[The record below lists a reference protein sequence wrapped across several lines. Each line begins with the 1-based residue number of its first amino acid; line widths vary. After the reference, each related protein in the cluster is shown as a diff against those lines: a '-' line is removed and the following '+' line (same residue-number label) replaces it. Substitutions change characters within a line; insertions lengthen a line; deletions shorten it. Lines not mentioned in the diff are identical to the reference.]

1 MSFFKAFAERVR
13 QGLRKTR
20 DLLDDG
26 LDAVL
31 AVGRP
36 VDEALLEE
44 LEEALIAADFGAAS
58 AQAFVTRVRDEI
70 KRGRAVT
77 SQDVK
82 GLLRSFIEETLEGAP
97 SPLVLDAKPT
107 VVLMLG
113 VNGAGKTTST
123 GKLAASLKGEG
134 KSVMIAAADTFRAA
148 AIEQLEEWGR
158 RARVEVVRQ
167 AQGADPSA
175 VVFDALK
182 AASARGIDVLLIDTA
197 GRLHTKTNLMDEL
210 IKLKKVIS
218 RQVPGAPHESLM
230 VIEAPTGQNGL
241 QQAKMF
247 HEAIGLT
254 GLVLTKL
261 DGTAKGGIV
270 LRIHQELGVPIKL
283 VGVGEQ
289 IEDLMPF
296 DPKSFASAVVADDE
310 AESPAT

>member
-1 MSFFKAFAERVR
+1 MSFLKSFTDRVR
-13 QGLRKTR
+13 QGLRRTR

-44 LEEALIAADFGAAS
+44 LEEVLIAADLGAA
-58 AQAFVTRVRDEI
+58 AAGAFVMRVRDEI
-70 KRGRAVT
+70 KRGRAIS

-82 GLLRSFIEETLEGAP
+82 ALLRAFVEETLSAAP
-97 SPLVLDAKPT
+97 APLDLDAKPT
-107 VVLMLG
+107 VILMLG
-113 VNGAGKTTST
+113 VNGAGKTTGT
-123 GKLAASLKGEG
+123 GKLAASLKASG

-158 RARVEVVRQ
+158 RAQVEVIRQ
-167 AQGADPSA
+167 APGADPSA

-182 AASARGIDVLLIDTA
+182 AAHARDIDVLLVDTA

-210 IKLKKVIS
+210 IKLKKVIA
-218 RQVPGAPHESLM
+218 RQVPGAPHECLL

-247 HEAIGLT
+247 HEAVGLT
-254 GLVLTKL
+254 GLILTKL

-270 LRIHQELGVPIKL
+270 IPIYQELGVPIKL

-289 IEDLMPF
+289 IEDLQPF
-296 DPKSFASAVVADDE
+296 DAKTFVGALLS
-310 AESPAT
+310 ES